1 MTVTKQ
7 ELIDTIQRELGA
19 TGTPIGKAQV
29 AAVLER
35 LGSVATRALTLG
47 HDVSLPGLGRLKVS
61 ERAARTGRNPQTGT
75 AIEIPAKR
83 LVKLTTAKALDD
95 HLNS

>member
-1 MTVTKQ
+1 MTVTKH
-7 ELIDTIQRELGA
+7 ELIDTIQRELGV

-35 LGSVATRALTLG
+35 
-47 HDVSLPGLGRLKVS
+47 LGRLKVS
-61 ERAARTGRNPQTGT
+61 ERAARTGRNPQTG
-75 AIEIPAKR
+75 AEIEIPAKR
-83 LVKLTTAKALDD
+83 LVKLTTAKALDV